1 MFAFH
6 VSIYIFPHFFCM
18 DYSETGAAI
27 ITSCSTVGSDRFHT
41 RMFSHFCTF
50 DTKMIR
56 LDLLRQEDKESD
68 LRTVTVTRT
77 HNCKMRPWISVIK
90 LCISQQDRG
99 WSTLIAYISH
109 WHKSKYSLMV
119 WENTWTWLA
128 GGSSGTPQVV
138 PVKLS
143 VHCTL
148 LMSNSLYIQWAA
160 LTSAGCRHVDVRIK

>member
-1 MFAFH
+1 MFWSYFSCKQGTFLCTLSLAFH
-6 VSIYIFPHFFCM
+6 VCFSCFYIYFSSFFCM

-50 DTKMIR
+50 DTKMIS

-90 LCISQQDRG
+90 LCISQRDRG

-109 WHKSKYSLMV
+109 WQ
-119 WENTWTWLA
+119 NTVYHGLSEYLNLIGWRVLWNSP
-128 GGSSGTPQVV
+128 GSSSKTV
-138 PVKLS
+138 
-143 VHCTL
+143 C
-148 LMSNSLYIQWAA
+148 SLYFINE
-160 LTSAGCRHVDVRIK
+160 